1 MEFIKSMTLKRINSR
16 KKSVSDAHAISQTE
30 GATFF
35 TLNLMQDSSE
45 EEPLIQVSLNATK
58 VLPAAANDD
67 NPPATGLEDSHHNTG
82 NINNNKID
90 VKSEIKQLA
99 QLTREFAQQVLK
111 DLKLVE
117 SQRKIVGELKPSVR
131 IGGPSNFQHL
141 AHIND
146 DILKDLDNEILVD
159 SKILSGQDKL
169 SHEEYRLWRCT
180 LLPQLEQLSIYPS
193 FYQRRRELSKNKAL
207 QEQLLISAIPQ
218 QFRRQVWLLMVGND
232 LNITEE
238 LFNIFWRHARSTA
251 NRVQLRRHV
260 ESSGLQMSTPP
271 TSRSSSTISYDGRS
285 DGDKLGNEP
294 NVEQNAVCQG
304 KSKPVTIASR
314 RSSIS
319 QFNMDDD
326 NGGGDDNHGH
336 QVEAMHR
343 DGINDQ
349 ADQTALEQQYQHYM
363 QKQQQAMMSRSILG
377 LESSVALI
385 PVDLPRTVVDVRKR
399 SVTLNAIKTKMNL
412 LSAQMID
419 DKFQYLDR
427 IAEVDN
433 AGDLMFSCCSDYA
446 GEEPATQSTS
456 HQSSS
461 SDKMKAALEAF
472 VCYRP
477 DYGYVQG
484 MSYLASMIT
493 GTSPQDISSYET
505 FVLLANMLHRP
516 VLRDFYTMNNLLI
529 KPYLD
534 VHAQLLRLYCPQLS
548 LHLQQFDISPEM
560 YLIEWVLTV
569 FAQVFPLEQAY
580 KIWDTYVLNG
590 DVFILQLSVAVL
602 IMVKDTLIN
611 GDFERCATI
620 LTRSEVLQDLLV
632 QQADVFQ
639 KLIQCSQS
647 IKLTDKELIRL
658 LHKCQQNQL

>member
-45 EEPLIQVSLNATK
+45 EPVIKVSLNATK
-58 VLPAAANDD
+58 VLPAAANND
-67 NPPATGLEDSHHNTG
+67 NPPATGLEESHPNTG
-82 NINNNKID
+82 NINSKID

-99 QLTREFAQQVLK
+99 QVTREFAQQVLK
-111 DLKLVE
+111 DLKFVE
-117 SQRKIVGELKPSVR
+117 SQRKIVGDLKPTVR

-146 DILKDLDNEILVD
+146 DILKELDNEILVD

-180 LLPQLEQLSIYPS
+180 LLSQLEQLSIYPS

-271 TSRSSSTISYDGRS
+271 TSRSSSTISYDERS
-285 DGDKLGNEP
+285 DGDKLCTDIDK
-294 NVEQNAVCQG
+294 EQNAVLDA

-314 RSSIS
+314 RSSMS

-326 NGGGDDNHGH
+326 DDGDDNYCR

-349 ADQTALEQQYQHYM
+349 ADQAALEQHYQHYM

-419 DKFQYLDR
+419 DKFQYLDG

-433 AGDLMFSCCSDYA
+433 AGDLMFSNCLDYA
-446 GEEPATQSTS
+446 GDEPATQSTS

-461 SDKMKAALEAF
+461 YKMKAALEAF

-505 FVLLANMLHRP
+505 FVLLANLLHRP

-534 VHAQLLRLYCPQLS
+534 VHAQLLRLHCPQLS
-548 LHLQQFDISPEM
+548 LHLQQLDISPEM

-569 FAQVFPLEQAY
+569 FAQVCPLEQAY
-580 KIWDTYVLNG
+580 KIWDMYVLNG

-620 LTRSEVLQDLLV
+620 LTRSEVLQDLLI
-632 QQADVFQ
+632 QQSDVFQ

-658 LHKCQQNQL
+658 LHKCQSNQL